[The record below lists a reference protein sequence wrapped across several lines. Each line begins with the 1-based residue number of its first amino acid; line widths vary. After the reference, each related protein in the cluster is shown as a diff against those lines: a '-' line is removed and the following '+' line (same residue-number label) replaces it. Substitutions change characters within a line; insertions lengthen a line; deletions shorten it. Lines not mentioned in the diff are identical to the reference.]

1 MEHFIVID
9 MQNDFC
15 TGTLANPKAV
25 EIIPKIKKEL
35 EKVVALKNIGED
47 INIIF
52 TRDTHFGNYLQT
64 NEGKHLPVVHCIKDQ
79 PGWCIVPELA
89 EFTDNAI
96 VIDKSHFGYPE
107 WSKYIKFGDKV
118 TICGTVTSI
127 CVCSNV
133 SAIKMI
139 ENVEVKVLA
148 DCCADINEE
157 AHNAALKVMEMQQ
170 AEIIRN
176 TK

>member
-15 TGTLANPKAV
+15 TGSLANPKAV

-64 NEGKHLPVVHCIKDQ
+64 NEGKSSD
-79 PGWCIVPELA
+79 
-89 EFTDNAI
+89 
-96 VIDKSHFGYPE
+96 
-107 WSKYIKFGDKV
+107 
-118 TICGTVTSI
+118 
-127 CVCSNV
+127 
-133 SAIKMI
+133 
-139 ENVEVKVLA
+139 
-148 DCCADINEE
+148 
-157 AHNAALKVMEMQQ
+157 LKKKLLKKQ
-170 AEIIRN
+170 R
-176 TK
+176 